1 MACLTAMNV
10 MSRRFSTSVVR
21 SAVIKNV
28 TVIGGGLMG
37 SGIAQVSAQ
46 TGHNVTIVE
55 LSQDVL
61 DKTRGSIESSV
72 QRVAK
77 KVYKEQPADGEKF
90 VADTLSRLS
99 TSTSLTD
106 AVRDADLV
114 LEAIVENLAVKHDLF
129 RTVDTAAPAKT
140 ILASNTSSLSIGEI
154 ASVTERRDRFAGLH
168 FFNPVPVMRLLEV
181 VRAPETSDDT
191 YQTLMA
197 WGKAIGKTAI
207 TCKDTPGFV
216 VNRLLVPL
224 MAEAI
229 RMLERG
235 DASARDIDIAMKLG
249 AGHPMGPIE
258 LADYVG
264 HDTTNSILNGW
275 HQKFPDNPLFEPLPS
290 LQKLVNEKKLGVK
303 TGEGFYS
310 YKK

>member
-1 MACLTAMNV
+1 MSCLSV
-10 MSRRFSTSVVR
+10 ISRNFSTSFVAR
-21 SAVIKNV
+21 AAIKNV
-28 TVIGGGLMG
+28 TVVGGGLMG

-55 LSQDVL
+55 LNQEVL
-61 DKTRGSIESSV
+61 DKTHKSIQQSL

-77 KVYKEQPADGEKF
+77 KVYKEKPQEGENF
-90 VADTLSRLS
+90 VSETLSRIS
-99 TSTSLTD
+99 TSTNLTD
-106 AVRDADLV
+106 VIQSSDLV
-114 LEAIVENLAVKHDLF
+114 LEAIVENLAIKHKLF
-129 RTVDTAAPAKT
+129 KSIDDIAPAKT
-140 ILASNTSSLSIGEI
+140 IFASNTSSLSIGEI
-154 ASVTERRDRFAGLH
+154 ASVCKRKDKFAGLH
-168 FFNPVPVMRLLEV
+168 FFNPVPVMKLLEV
-181 VRAPETSDDT
+181 VRTPETSDET
-191 YQTLMA
+191 YEKLMA
-197 WGKAIGKTAI
+197 WAKAIGKTAI

-224 MAEAI
+224 IAEAI

-235 DASARDIDIAMKLG
+235 DASSKDIDIAMKLG

-275 HQKFPDNPLFEPLPS
+275 HDKFPENPLFNPLPT
-290 LQKLVNEKKLGVK
+290 LQKLVDEKKLGVK

>member
-1 MACLTAMNV
+1 MNLNV
-10 MSRRFSTSVVR
+10 ISRNFSTTITR
-21 SAVIKNV
+21 AAIKNV
-28 TVIGGGLMG
+28 TVVGGGLMG

-46 TGHNVTIVE
+46 TGHNVTIVD
-55 LSQDVL
+55 LDQNVL
-61 DKTRGSIESSV
+61 NNTLKRVEQSM

-77 KVYKEQPADGEKF
+77 KVYKDTPQDGEKF
-90 VADTLSRLS
+90 VSETLSRINI
-99 TSTSLTD
+99 STSLPD
-106 AVRDADLV
+106 VVQESDLV
-114 LEAIVENLAVKHDLF
+114 IEAIVENLSIKHKLF
-129 RTVDTAAPAKT
+129 KSIDDVAPKKT
-140 ILASNTSSLSIGEI
+140 IFASNTSSLSIGEI
-154 ASVTERRDRFAGLH
+154 ASVTNRKDRFAGLH
-168 FFNPVPVMRLLEV
+168 FFNPVPVMKLLEV
-181 VRAPETSDDT
+181 VRTSETSNET
-191 YQTLMA
+191 YEILMA
-197 WGKAIGKTAI
+197 WGKAIGKTTI

-235 DASARDIDIAMKLG
+235 DASPRDIDIAMKLG

-264 HDTTNSILNGW
+264 HDSTNSVLGGW
-275 HQKFPDNPLFEPLPS
+275 HEKFPENPLFQPLPS

-303 TGEGFYS
+303 TGEGYYS

>member
-1 MACLTAMNV
+1 MYASVL
-10 MSRRFSTSVVR
+10 SRNFSTSITR
-21 SAVIKNV
+21 AAIKNV
-28 TVIGGGLMG
+28 VVVGGGLMG

-46 TGHNVTIVE
+46 SGHNVTIVE
-55 LSQDVL
+55 ISKELL
-61 DKTRGSIESSV
+61 NKTEKSIQGSL

-77 KVYKEQPADGEKF
+77 KMYNDKPQDGEKF
-90 VADTLSRLS
+90 VEETLSRISSS
-99 TSTSLTD
+99 TNLPDVVQDS
-106 AVRDADLV
+106 DLV
-114 LEAIVENLAVKHDLF
+114 LEAIVENLSLKHKLF
-129 RTVDTAAPAKT
+129 QSIDSVAPSKT
-140 ILASNTSSLSIGEI
+140 IFASNTSSLSIGEI
-154 ASVTERRDRFAGLH
+154 ASVTNRKDRFAGLH
-168 FFNPVPVMRLLEV
+168 FFNPVPVMKLLEV
-181 VRAPETSDDT
+181 VRIPETSDET
-191 YQTLMA
+191 YQLLMA
-197 WGKAIGKTAI
+197 WAKTIGKTAI

-224 MAEAI
+224 LVEAI
-229 RMLERG
+229 RMMERG

-275 HQKFPDNPLFEPLPS
+275 HKKYPENPLFNPCPS
-290 LQKLVNEKKLGVK
+290 LQKLVDEKKLGVK

>member
-1 MACLTAMNV
+1 MYLNV
-10 MSRRFSTSVVR
+10 ISRNFSTTVTR
-21 SAVIKNV
+21 AAIKNV
-28 TVIGGGLMG
+28 TVVGGGLMG

-46 TGHNVTIVE
+46 TGHNVTIVD
-55 LSQDVL
+55 LDQNVL
-61 DKTRGSIESSV
+61 NNTLKRVERSM

-77 KVYKEQPADGEKF
+77 KVYKDTPQDGEKF
-90 VADTLSRLS
+90 VSETLSRINI
-99 TSTSLTD
+99 STSLPD
-106 AVRDADLV
+106 VVQDSDLV
-114 LEAIVENLAVKHDLF
+114 IEAIVENLSIKHKLF
-129 RTVDTAAPAKT
+129 KSIDDVAPKKT
-140 ILASNTSSLSIGEI
+140 IFASNTSSLSIGEI
-154 ASVTERRDRFAGLH
+154 ASVTNRKDRFAGLH
-168 FFNPVPVMRLLEV
+168 FFNPVPVMKLLEV
-181 VRAPETSDDT
+181 VRTSETSNET
-191 YQTLMA
+191 YEVLMA
-197 WGKAIGKTAI
+197 WGKAIGKTTI

-235 DASARDIDIAMKLG
+235 DASPRDIDIAMKLG

-264 HDTTNSILNGW
+264 HDTTNSILGGW
-275 HQKFPDNPLFEPLPS
+275 HEKFPENPLFQPLPS

-303 TGEGFYS
+303 TGEGYYS

>member
-1 MACLTAMNV
+1 
-10 MSRRFSTSVVR
+10 MSYLSVISRNFSTSIAR
-21 SAVIKNV
+21 AAIKNV
-28 TVIGGGLMG
+28 TVVGGGLMG

-55 LSQDVL
+55 LDQDVL
-61 DKTRGSIESSV
+61 NNTRKRIEQSV

-77 KVYKEQPADGEKF
+77 KVYKDTPQDGEKF
-90 VADTLSRLS
+90 VSETLSRIN
-99 TSTSLTD
+99 TSTSLPD
-106 AVRDADLV
+106 VVQDSDLV
-114 LEAIVENLAVKHDLF
+114 LEAIVENLSIKHKLF
-129 RTVDTAAPAKT
+129 KSIDDIAPKKT
-140 ILASNTSSLSIGEI
+140 IFASNTSSLSIGEI
-154 ASVTERRDRFAGLH
+154 ASVTNRKDRFAGLH
-168 FFNPVPVMRLLEV
+168 FFNPVPVMKLLEV
-181 VRAPETSDDT
+181 VRTPETSNET
-191 YQTLMA
+191 YEVLMA
-197 WGKAIGKTAI
+197 WGKAIGKTTI

-235 DASARDIDIAMKLG
+235 DASPRDIDIAMKLG

-264 HDTTNSILNGW
+264 HDTTNSILGGW
-275 HQKFPDNPLFEPLPS
+275 HEKFPENPLFQPLPS

-303 TGEGFYS
+303 TGEGYYS

>member
-1 MACLTAMNV
+1 MSCLSV
-10 MSRRFSTSVVR
+10 ISRNFSTSITR
-21 SAVIKNV
+21 AAIKNV

-46 TGHNVTIVE
+46 SGQNVTIVE
-55 LSQDVL
+55 LNQDVL
-61 DKTRGSIESSV
+61 DKTHKSIQQSL

-77 KVYKEQPADGEKF
+77 KMYKEKPQDGEKF
-90 VADTLSRLS
+90 VSETLSRIS
-99 TSTSLTD
+99 TSTNLADVVQDS
-106 AVRDADLV
+106 DLV
-114 LEAIVENLAVKHDLF
+114 LEAIVENLSIKHTLF
-129 RTVDTAAPAKT
+129 KSIDDIAPAKT
-140 ILASNTSSLSIGEI
+140 IFASNTSSLSISEI
-154 ASVTERRDRFAGLH
+154 ASVCKRKDRFAGLH
-168 FFNPVPVMRLLEV
+168 FFNPVPVMKLLEV
-181 VRAPETSDDT
+181 VRTQETSDET
-191 YQTLMA
+191 YENLMA
-197 WGKAIGKTAI
+197 WAKAIGKTAI

-235 DASARDIDIAMKLG
+235 DASPRDIDIAMKLG

-264 HDTTNSILNGW
+264 HDTTNSIINGW
-275 HQKFPDNPLFEPLPS
+275 HQKFPENPLFNPLPS
-290 LQKLVNEKKLGVK
+290 LQKLVEEKKLGIK
-303 TGEGFYS
+303 TGEGYYS